1 MDLDVR
7 YARSGDINI
16 AYTSIGEGERDAVLI
31 LPWGSNFEVLLDNP
45 AVLRGLETFA
55 SVGRLIVYDPR
66 GSGLSD
72 RLCGPGSLDERMDD
86 VLALLDHAGS
96 EKAALIAMHGGGAIG
111 MTLAATHPD
120 RVSALI
126 LYGSFAS
133 TTWHEDYPW
142 GQKPEER
149 ELQIE
154 FVVQTWGEKDGIAT
168 LVNPESAEGDER
180 FLAWWARWQR
190 NSVSRDAVRQMFDIA
205 AETDVRPVLGAIQV
219 PTLILHRTNSPAVP
233 VENAHYLHEH
243 IPGSKLVELEGVD
256 YMPFLGDS
264 QALVD
269 EVEEFLTGSRRPRDD
284 ERILATLLFADIVDS
299 TEAAATMGDNRW
311 KDLLDEIDKVVTRQV
326 EWHGGRLVKRL
337 GDGYLAMFD
346 RPAQAVRAAA
356 RICRETKSDG
366 VNFRCGLHTG
376 EIELRGE
383 DIGGIAV
390 HIAAR
395 VMDAAEPNEILVSPA
410 LPPLVAGSGLDF
422 TDKGPHDLK
431 GVDGTWNLHAVTA

>member
-1 MDLDVR
+1 MDLDIR
-7 YARSGDINI
+7 YAKSGDINI

-31 LPWGSNFEVLLDNP
+31 LPWGSNFEVLLERP

-55 SVGRLIVYDPR
+55 SMGRLIVYDPR

-86 VLALLDHAGS
+86 ALALLDHAGC
-96 EKAALIAMHGGGAIG
+96 EKAALIAIHGGGAIG

-133 TTWHEDYPW
+133 TTWHKDYPW

-149 ELQIE
+149 DLQIE

-180 FLAWWARWQR
+180 FLAWWAKWQR

-233 VENAHYLHEH
+233 VENAYYLHEH
-243 IPGSKLVELEGVD
+243 IPGSKLVELDGVD

-264 QALVD
+264 QALVN
-269 EVEEFLTGSRRPRDD
+269 EVEEFLTGSRTPRAD

-299 TEAAATMGDNRW
+299 TETAATMGDNRW
-311 KDLLDEIDKVVTRQV
+311 KDLLDEIDKVVTRQI

-366 VNFRCGLHTG
+366 VDFRCGLHTG

-383 DIGGIAV
+383 DVGGIAV

-410 LPPLVAGSGLDF
+410 LPPLVAGSGLAF

>member
-1 MDLDVR
+1 MDPQIR
-7 YARSGDINI
+7 YAKSADINI
-16 AYTSIGEGERDAVLI
+16 AYTCVGEGERVAVLI
-31 LPWGSNFEVLLDNP
+31 LPWGSNFEVLLEHP
-45 AVLRGLETFA
+45 AVRRGLETFA
-55 SVGRLIVYDPR
+55 SMGRLIVYDPR

-72 RLCGPGSLDERMDD
+72 RLCGAGSLDESMDD
-86 VLALLDHAGS
+86 VLALLDDVGC

-149 ELQIE
+149 ALQID
-154 FVVQTWGEKDGIAT
+154 FVVQTWGEKEGVAT

-180 FLAWWARWQR
+180 FLAWWAKWQR
-190 NSVSRDAVRQMFDIA
+190 NAVSRDAVRHMFAIA

-219 PTLILHRTNSPAVP
+219 PTLILHRTDSVAVP
-233 VENAHYLHEH
+233 VENARYLHEH

-264 QALVD
+264 QSLVD
-269 EVEEFLTGSRRPRDD
+269 EVEEFLTGSRSPRDD
-284 ERILATLLFADIVDS
+284 ERILSTLLFADIVGS
-299 TEAAATMGDNRW
+299 TSAAAAMGDQRW
-311 KDLLDEIDKVVTRQV
+311 KEVLDGVDSVVSKQV
-326 EWHGGRLVKRL
+326 EWHGGRLIKRL
-337 GDGYLAMFD
+337 GDGYLATFD

-356 RICRETKSDG
+356 RMCKETKSDG
-366 VNFRCGLHTG
+366 VEFRCGLHTG
-376 EIELRGE
+376 EIELRE
-383 DIGGIAV
+383 DDVGGIAV

-395 VMDAAEPNEILVSPA
+395 VMDAAGPGEILVSPA
-410 LPPLVAGSGLDF
+410 LPPLVAGSGIRF
-422 TDKGPHDLK
+422 EDKGPHDLK
-431 GVDGTWNLHAVTA
+431 GVDGTWNLHAVV